1 MCLFSQGN
9 KSGAACA
16 RACVEKTALHSQN
29 LDATILRGAAL
40 IFPAVVTPKG
50 GERILSAGEGGRAFW
65 GPLTRSSYLV
75 LLLLG
80 QLHLLPLLLHLRGS
94 QLLLLLVGR
103 QELLPQAAQLADH
116 AHELALFLRQA
127 VCGTWP

>member
-1 MCLFSQGN
+1 M
-9 KSGAACA
+9 K
-16 RACVEKTALHSQN
+16 
-29 LDATILRGAAL
+29 
-40 IFPAVVTPKG
+40 
-50 GERILSAGEGGRAFW
+50 
-65 GPLTRSSYLV
+65 PLTCSVLLYLV

-80 QLHLLPLLLHLRGS
+80 QLHLLPLLLHLRGG

-127 VCGTWP
+127 VWGTYGKRESGGTGVKGEMVAL

>member
-1 MCLFSQGN
+1 ML
-9 KSGAACA
+9 
-16 RACVEKTALHSQN
+16 L
-29 LDATILRGAAL
+29 
-40 IFPAVVTPKG
+40 
-50 GERILSAGEGGRAFW
+50 
-65 GPLTRSSYLV
+65 YLV

-103 QELLPQAAQLADH
+103 QELLPQTAQLAYH

-127 VCGTWP
+127 VWGT